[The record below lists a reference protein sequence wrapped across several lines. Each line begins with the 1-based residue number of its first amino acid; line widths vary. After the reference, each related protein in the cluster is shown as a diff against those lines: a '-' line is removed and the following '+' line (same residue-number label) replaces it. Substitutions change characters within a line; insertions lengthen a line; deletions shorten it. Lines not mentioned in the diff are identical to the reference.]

1 MNQKDKM
8 LRAVLGAPELQKE
21 YEYDREDY
29 ECISDALSSDNAI
42 VSAVAK
48 IIKELN
54 GSNDPSEQA
63 RVYKTIF
70 AHLNN
75 RLI

>member
-8 LRAVLGAPELQKE
+8 LKAVLNSPELQKE
-21 YEYDREDY
+21 FGYDVEDY
-29 ECISDALSSDNAI
+29 ECLTDALTSTNAV

-54 GSNDPSEQA
+54 GSIDPSEQV

-70 AHLNN
+70 THLNN

>member
-8 LRAVLGAPELQKE
+8 LRAVLNAPELKNE
-21 YEYDREDY
+21 YSYDVEDY
-29 ECISDALSSDNAI
+29 ECISDALLSDNAI

-63 RVYKTIF
+63 RVYKTVF
-70 AHLNN
+70 THLNN